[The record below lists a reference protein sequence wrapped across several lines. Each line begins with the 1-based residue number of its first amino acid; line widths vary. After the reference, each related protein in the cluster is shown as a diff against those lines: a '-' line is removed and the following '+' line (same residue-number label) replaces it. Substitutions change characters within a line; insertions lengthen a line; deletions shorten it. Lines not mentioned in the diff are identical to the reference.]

1 VRQLYLAATGQNRG
15 KTTAALGLLD
25 GFVRSG
31 LHTGFMKPVGQRTV
45 IEDGEPAD
53 EDAVLMKSVFGLP
66 EPYSVLSPVHIP
78 RGFTKSYIAG
88 RVVEDLGA
96 NVRAAHATFLDH
108 EMLLI
113 EGTGHAGVGAVIG
126 LSNAV
131 VAKMLNTPAVII
143 SEGGVGRPID
153 EIVLNASLFAAHGV
167 EVAGA
172 IVNKVDLDA
181 QPGIAKVLER
191 GLGRHDIPLLGVLPV
206 RPILSNPTLAMI
218 LEGVHGETIH
228 PGPDLDRVIDGV
240 AIGAMEAG
248 HMLERVGPG
257 TLVIVPGDRE
267 DVILTLTTAHFAE
280 RLRTANSAVAA
291 RIAAIAAAATNE
303 GAASVAGHEG
313 AAVGLVL
320 TGGYRPR
327 ASVLDAIREA
337 DIFATIVSE
346 DTYAVA
352 SEVHDLLVK
361 THAADREK
369 IALIKAL
376 VADHL
381 DMDRIL
387 QVAREP
393 ADQA

>member
-1 VRQLYLAATGQNRG
+1 MRQLYLAATGQNRG

-25 GFVRSG
+25 GFLRTG

-45 IEDGEPAD
+45 IDHGQPAD
-53 EDAVLMKSVFGLP
+53 EDAVLMHEVFDLT
-66 EPYSVLSPVHIP
+66 ESYTAMSPVHIP
-78 RGFTKSYIAG
+78 RGFTKAYIAG
-88 RVVEDLGA
+88 KVVEDLGA
-96 NVRAAHATFLDH
+96 RIRQAHATFDDH
-108 EMLLI
+108 DILLV

-131 VAKMLNTPAVII
+131 VAEMLGTPAVII

-153 EIVLNASLFAAHGV
+153 EIVLNASLFTAHGV
-167 EVAGA
+167 PVAGA

-191 GLGRHDIPLLGVLPV
+191 GLAKHGIPLLGVLPV
-206 RPILSNPTLAMI
+206 RPILSNPTLGMV
-218 LEGVHGETIH
+218 LEGVRGETIH
-228 PGPDLDRVIDGV
+228 AGPDLDRVIDGV

-257 TLVIVPGDRE
+257 SLVIVPGDRE
-267 DVILTLTTAHFAE
+267 DIILTLTTAHFAQ
-280 RLRTANSAVAA
+280 RLQRAKAPEAA
-291 RIAAIAAAATNE
+291 RIASIAASATNE
-303 GAASVAGHEG
+303 RAAAVAGHEG

-327 ASVLDAIREA
+327 ATVIDAIREA
-337 DIFATIVSE
+337 DIFATLVQE

-361 THAADREK
+361 THPADREK

-376 VADHL
+376 VAEHL
-381 DMDRIL
+381 DIDRIL
-387 QVAREP
+387 GVATP
-393 ADQA
+393 APALA